1 MHMEM
6 EAQRG
11 VMQWAERPQLCRLAK
26 STWMQ
31 ASSAGCHKASATALS
46 QNQPKGEEII
56 LIIKNKTKQK
66 RRRKKD
72 RPLGFK
78 QQPLF

>member
-11 VMQWAERPQLCRLAK
+11 VMQWAERPRLCRLAK
-26 STWMQ
+26 STQMQ

-72 RPLGFK
+72 RPPGFK